1 MQIFIHFI
9 LSNFT
14 LTFIVIGLF
23 FSLISIYKNKKRL
36 SKSFI
41 IEALLKYYCFFGY
54 GITWTY
60 NAVMHIVF
68 HKMAAAFIG
77 WDDSPFQLE
86 VGYASL
92 GYGILGLICIKDNFY
107 LRLGLVISSTFF
119 LWGAA
124 IGHIYEIVEKQ
135 NYASGNAGIMLW
147 SGILMPVISIVLL
160 YLSYKVNK
168 NQDSFN
174 RKI

>member
-1 MQIFIHFI
+1 MEQFIHFI

-14 LTFIVIGLF
+14 LTFIVIGF
-23 FSLISIYKNKKRL
+23 IFSLISIYWNRENL
-36 SKSFI
+36 TASFT
-41 IEALLKYYCFFGY
+41 IEALLKYYCFWGY

-68 HKMAAAFIG
+68 HEMAAGFIG
-77 WDDSPFQLE
+77 WEDSPFQLE

-92 GYGILGLICIKDNFY
+92 GYGVLGLICIKNNFY

-135 NYASGNAGIMLW
+135 NYASGNAGIMMW
-147 SGILMPVISIVLL
+147 SGILMPVISIILL
-160 YLSYKVNK
+160 YFSYKTNK
-168 NQDSFN
+168 NRTSVS
-174 RKI
+174 